1 MEKLK
6 EEKIVHF
13 VRKLLNIYDFDLVVD
28 FNRNLEKVFRLKDLQ
43 NGNIR
48 EKDNKEFYTL
58 ADIIN
63 ITVII
68 FIHLWKKRKK
78 PIKTI
83 GK

>member
-6 EEKIVHF
+6 EEKIVLF

-43 NGNIR
+43 NGNIK
-48 EKDNKEFYTL
+48 EIDNKEFYTL

-63 ITVII
+63 GLNIYQ
-68 FIHLWKKRKK
+68 
-78 PIKTI
+78 P
-83 GK
+83 